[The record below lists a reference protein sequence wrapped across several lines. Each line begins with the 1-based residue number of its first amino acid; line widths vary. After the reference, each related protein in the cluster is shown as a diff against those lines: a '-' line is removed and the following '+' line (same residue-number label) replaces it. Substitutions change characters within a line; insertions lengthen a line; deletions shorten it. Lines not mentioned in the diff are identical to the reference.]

1 MCEEGFL
8 LDPTEPWAP
17 LSQKSTPASCQ
28 VPSSRVRNVVE
39 ISGQRAGGAAQWIPR
54 PGHPQDALSLTL
66 WRGRRSWSTARA
78 QGASQGPVRRTR
90 DPEACTPLPPAMLTL
105 ASLLPVPRMLWALL
119 LLAASG
125 SAESTEW
132 DSPSCTEGVVSVSR
146 GESAV
151 MACNIS
157 NPFSHINITLCT
169 YRGESR
175 QLVFSEPAPGDFS
188 RDGWRLWVQ
197 GGQAQLVIEKA
208 QDAQAGQYRWIL
220 TGNQRNSEI
229 TTLNVS
235 EPQDTF
241 FTPSYGPETLLR
253 ELRPDPEGTGQAV
266 VLILVM
272 VALVALVVP
281 LACMLAWRRRHGAL
295 KLYKLLQG
303 SSWAPE
309 GLWSRGASEQE
320 SARCLDPTVTS
331 ETL

>member
-1 MCEEGFL
+1 
-8 LDPTEPWAP
+8 
-17 LSQKSTPASCQ
+17 
-28 VPSSRVRNVVE
+28 
-39 ISGQRAGGAAQWIPR
+39 
-54 PGHPQDALSLTL
+54 
-66 WRGRRSWSTARA
+66 
-78 QGASQGPVRRTR
+78 
-90 DPEACTPLPPAMLTL
+90 
-105 ASLLPVPRMLWALL
+105 MLWALL

-125 SAESTEW
+125 SAESAEW
-132 DSPSCTEGVVSVSR
+132 DSPSCTEGVVSVFR
-146 GESAV
+146 GEPAV

-157 NPFSHINITLCT
+157 NPFSHITITLCT

-208 QDAQAGQYRWIL
+208 QDTQAGRYRWIL

-241 FTPSYGPETLLR
+241 FTPSYGPETLLT
-253 ELRPDPEGTGQAV
+253 ELRTDPEGTGQV
-266 VLILVM
+266 VLIILALVAL
-272 VALVALVVP
+272 VTLVALVVP
-281 LACMLAWRRRHGAL
+281 VVLLACMRAWRRRHGAL

-303 SSWAPE
+303 SSWAPV

>member
-1 MCEEGFL
+1 
-8 LDPTEPWAP
+8 
-17 LSQKSTPASCQ
+17 
-28 VPSSRVRNVVE
+28 
-39 ISGQRAGGAAQWIPR
+39 
-54 PGHPQDALSLTL
+54 
-66 WRGRRSWSTARA
+66 
-78 QGASQGPVRRTR
+78 
-90 DPEACTPLPPAMLTL
+90 MLTL

-295 KLYKLLQG
+295 KLYKLLQHSLLSLRAAAG
-303 SSWAPE
+303 HLRGFGAEGPQSRNLPGVWTPQLPRRHSSLAFWHLRLIADT
-309 GLWSRGASEQE
+309 LLSLDYEQE
-320 SARCLDPTVTS
+320 QALG
-331 ETL
+331 TLLPAAVGAKMQGFGA

>member
-1 MCEEGFL
+1 
-8 LDPTEPWAP
+8 
-17 LSQKSTPASCQ
+17 
-28 VPSSRVRNVVE
+28 
-39 ISGQRAGGAAQWIPR
+39 
-54 PGHPQDALSLTL
+54 
-66 WRGRRSWSTARA
+66 
-78 QGASQGPVRRTR
+78 
-90 DPEACTPLPPAMLTL
+90 
-105 ASLLPVPRMLWALL
+105 
-119 LLAASG
+119 
-125 SAESTEW
+125 
-132 DSPSCTEGVVSVSR
+132 
-146 GESAV
+146 

-157 NPFSHINITLCT
+157 NPFSHITITLCT

-208 QDAQAGQYRWIL
+208 QDTQAGRYRWIL

-241 FTPSYGPETLLR
+241 FTPSYGPETLLT
-253 ELRPDPEGTGQAV
+253 ELRTDPEGTGQV
-266 VLILVM
+266 VLIILALVAL
-272 VALVALVVP
+272 VTLVALVVP
-281 LACMLAWRRRHGAL
+281 VVLLACMRAWRRRHGAL

-303 SSWAPE
+303 SSWAPV

>member
-1 MCEEGFL
+1 
-8 LDPTEPWAP
+8 
-17 LSQKSTPASCQ
+17 
-28 VPSSRVRNVVE
+28 
-39 ISGQRAGGAAQWIPR
+39 
-54 PGHPQDALSLTL
+54 
-66 WRGRRSWSTARA
+66 
-78 QGASQGPVRRTR
+78 
-90 DPEACTPLPPAMLTL
+90 MLTL

-272 VALVALVVP
+272 VALVALVALVFP
-281 LACMLAWRRRHGAL
+281 LACMLAWRRRHGVL

>member
-125 SAESTEW
+125 SAESTE
-132 DSPSCTEGVVSVSR
+132 
-146 GESAV
+146 
-151 MACNIS
+151 
-157 NPFSHINITLCT
+157 
-169 YRGESR
+169 
-175 QLVFSEPAPGDFS
+175 
-188 RDGWRLWVQ
+188 
-197 GGQAQLVIEKA
+197 
-208 QDAQAGQYRWIL
+208 
-220 TGNQRNSEI
+220 
-229 TTLNVS
+229 
-235 EPQDTF
+235 PQDTF

-272 VALVALVVP
+272 VALVALVALVFP
-281 LACMLAWRRRHGAL
+281 LACMLGLAQKAWCPEALQAPAGGATRL
-295 KLYKLLQG
+295 GTADRKSLDSPVKG
-303 SSWAPE
+303 SPALCPQQRVWPGSWGSPSFPYCWCLPATWLPKRC
-309 GLWSRGASEQE
+309 GSPPATRSRWRGAPSTSPAPPLGLC
-320 SARCLDPTVTS
+320 SAST
-331 ETL
+331 

>member
-125 SAESTEW
+125 SAESTE
-132 DSPSCTEGVVSVSR
+132 
-146 GESAV
+146 
-151 MACNIS
+151 
-157 NPFSHINITLCT
+157 
-169 YRGESR
+169 
-175 QLVFSEPAPGDFS
+175 
-188 RDGWRLWVQ
+188 
-197 GGQAQLVIEKA
+197 
-208 QDAQAGQYRWIL
+208 
-220 TGNQRNSEI
+220 
-229 TTLNVS
+229 
-235 EPQDTF
+235 PQDTF

-295 KLYKLLQG
+295 KLYKLLQHSLLSLRAAAG
-303 SSWAPE
+303 HLRGFGAEGPQSRNLPGVWTPQLPRRHSSLAFWHLRLIADT
-309 GLWSRGASEQE
+309 LLSLDYEQE
-320 SARCLDPTVTS
+320 QALG
-331 ETL
+331 TLLPAAVGAKMQGFGA